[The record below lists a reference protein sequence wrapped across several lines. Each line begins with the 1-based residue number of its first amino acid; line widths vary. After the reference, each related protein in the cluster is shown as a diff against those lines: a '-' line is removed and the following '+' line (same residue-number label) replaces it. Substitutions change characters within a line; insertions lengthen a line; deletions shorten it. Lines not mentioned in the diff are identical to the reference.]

1 MQGGEWE
8 SCMAGGHQAGIAQ
21 RGGRGCPARPK
32 LERARGC
39 PGLCAGGAGH
49 SARISGAVGG
59 RRGPRGGGSS
69 GGVPPPVQ
77 PPYTPRLRAVLP
89 PPTVAERGRRRL
101 AGAGGGGGSQPRETE
116 PRVSVGA
123 AARGRVGPSARR
135 GALRGGPH
143 APWGALVPHLH
154 RTCGW
159 EQGARACSRGEAE
172 GVAATGQLCRG
183 VRGGVCPAAPRADL
197 GQQRFPRLCH
207 GSEH

>member
-101 AGAGGGGGSQPRETE
+101 AGAGGGGGQSAARDGAARECGGGRAWAGRALCPEGGSAGWAPRTVGCTCPAPASHLRVGAGGTGLQQRGGRGSCRHRPAVPGSAGGGVPCCTPGRSGATEVSSALPRE
-116 PRVSVGA
+116 
-123 AARGRVGPSARR
+123 
-135 GALRGGPH
+135 
-143 APWGALVPHLH
+143 
-154 RTCGW
+154 
-159 EQGARACSRGEAE
+159 
-172 GVAATGQLCRG
+172 
-183 VRGGVCPAAPRADL
+183 
-197 GQQRFPRLCH
+197 
-207 GSEH
+207 